1 MGRSRAQ
8 IARFPGSTAPL
19 KNHAGAGAGRGSA
32 DLSLPSDTAFRVCY
46 PRKMQFALIPKTAV
60 VKASVTN
67 SLVMLQGPAV
77 LLESNCH

>member
-1 MGRSRAQ
+1 
-8 IARFPGSTAPL
+8 
-19 KNHAGAGAGRGSA
+19 
-32 DLSLPSDTAFRVCY
+32 
-46 PRKMQFALIPKTAV
+46 MQFALIPKTAV